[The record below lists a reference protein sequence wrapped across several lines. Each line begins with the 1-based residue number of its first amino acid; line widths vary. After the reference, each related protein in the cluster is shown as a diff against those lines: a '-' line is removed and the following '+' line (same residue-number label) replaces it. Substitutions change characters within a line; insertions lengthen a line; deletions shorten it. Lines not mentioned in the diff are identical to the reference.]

1 MPTLGPLLYP
11 DVLELHETVSESVEM
26 KLLQKKIN
34 TCKAVGPDL
43 ILARILEEDALELL
57 F

>member
-11 DVLELHETVSESVEM
+11 DVLELHETVSELVEM

-34 TCKAVGPDL
+34 TCKATGPDL
-43 ILARILEEDALELL
+43 ILARILEEDALELQ

>member
-11 DVLELHETVSESVEM
+11 DILELHETVSELVKM
-26 KLLQKKIN
+26 KLLQKMN
-34 TCKAVGPDL
+34 TCKATGPDR
-43 ILARILEEDALELL
+43 ILARILEEASVELL